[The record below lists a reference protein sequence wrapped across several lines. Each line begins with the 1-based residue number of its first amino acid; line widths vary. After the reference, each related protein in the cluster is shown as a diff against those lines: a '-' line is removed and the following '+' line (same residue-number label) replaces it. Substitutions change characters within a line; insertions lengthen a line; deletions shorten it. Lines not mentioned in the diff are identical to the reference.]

1 MGAAQLPDCPHLCLY
16 VAPNN
21 ILAKPCTL
29 YKEGQPLPSLGLLLL
44 YYYSSHFQNMNL
56 ELSTQEQH
64 LALRTCTHVLRYPS
78 THVHCTLYPRV
89 QPHVPGLV
97 TYFFNVADIQYIVDH
112 FPVLFS
118 YLRWTLTS
126 QYSLPTQSRWFP
138 PQWNLLGVRVCR
150 EKLHQGQTTLWLGLT
165 SFHPIDAVSNMD
177 LAGSDHSSCTR
188 CSSCCCQQRPLLL
201 PPPHKW
207 GKFGSEWSRP
217 ESRRRRQGQVI
228 SCFVL
233 LDERVIKWLSF
244 QAPAGWAC
252 SLYDL
257 WGLPPSTLPPP
268 GHV

>member
-1 MGAAQLPDCPHLCLY
+1 MAKYKQTSCHTWAKCYVCSLVLPRPQAPGPITITLSLHYYIIVEMWVTTMGAAQLPDCPHLCLY

-44 YYYSSHFQNMNL
+44 YYYSGQFQNMNL

-97 TYFFNVADIQYIVDH
+97 TYFLNVVDIQYIVDH

-150 EKLHQGQTTLWLGLT
+150 EKLHQGQTNLWLGLT
-165 SFHPIDAVSNMD
+165 SFHP
-177 LAGSDHSSCTR
+177 R
-188 CSSCCCQQRPLLL
+188 CCVKHGP
-201 PPPHKW
+201 
-207 GKFGSEWSRP
+207 G
-217 ESRRRRQGQVI
+217 RQ
-228 SCFVL
+228 
-233 LDERVIKWLSF
+233 
-244 QAPAGWAC
+244 
-252 SLYDL
+252 
-257 WGLPPSTLPPP
+257 
-268 GHV
+268 